1 MMLPIARA
9 KATGKRPRRTRIV
22 HQSTAR
28 AVSAFGRTAKNFHS
42 LRSRRFMHAFLNRC
56 GFDNEGQ
63 RRSRYHSN
71 QREAGIAE
79 QGPELFLTSVARLLC
94 AHSRA
99 FCPSRRIEI

>member
-1 MMLPIARA
+1 MLPIARA

-42 LRSRRFMHAFLNRC
+42 LRSRRCMHSLTRR

-71 QREAGIAE
+71 QREGGIGE

-99 FCPSRRIEI
+99 FCPMRRIERL